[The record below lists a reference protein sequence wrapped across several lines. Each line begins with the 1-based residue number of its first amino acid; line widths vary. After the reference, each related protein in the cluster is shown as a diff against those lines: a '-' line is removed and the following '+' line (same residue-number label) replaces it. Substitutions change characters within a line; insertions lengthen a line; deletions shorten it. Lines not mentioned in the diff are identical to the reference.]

1 MLESIFRAPML
12 FFDRNPIGKS
22 YTKFLS
28 KYVLLMHLV
37 PDYIWYLKM
46 DEILRRKSL
55 CILIYLL
62 KKALLIF
69 LLFFTYQRKYD
80 CRGV

>member
-55 CILIYLL
+55 CILIYFLQ
-62 KKALLIF
+62 KTLLIWI
-69 LLFFTYQRKYD
+69 
-80 CRGV
+80 